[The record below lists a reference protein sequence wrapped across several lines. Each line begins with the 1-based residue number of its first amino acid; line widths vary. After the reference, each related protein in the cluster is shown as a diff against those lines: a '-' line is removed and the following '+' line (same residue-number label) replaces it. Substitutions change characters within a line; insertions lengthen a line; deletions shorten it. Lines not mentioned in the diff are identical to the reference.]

1 VQPSAANLPSLFDVY
16 LRMRYLTLIMLFIS
30 GLSVAQDP
38 WKNIYSQHAWAA
50 RDKWQKPEE
59 LIRHLNIV
67 PGDKVADIGCH
78 EGYMTFKLAKT
89 VGLNGMVYAVDVQES
104 QINKVK
110 KRADENEL
118 QQIRTIKGANDNP
131 NLPPDI
137 LDAAII
143 LDTYH
148 EIIHYDKVLQHLK
161 TALKKGGRLVI
172 CDPIADE
179 RRRLKRAEQ
188 KGKHELSMEFV
199 LADLR
204 KAGFRILMQTDPFID
219 RTKEKGDKM
228 WLIVAVKQ

>member
-1 VQPSAANLPSLFDVY
+1 MRFLSLI
-16 LRMRYLTLIMLFIS
+16 LIFVNGIS
-30 GLSVAQDP
+30 LAQDP

-50 RDKWQKPEE
+50 RDKWQKPDE
-59 LIRHLNIV
+59 LIRLLNIV
-67 PGDKVADIGCH
+67 AGDKVADIGCH

-89 VGLNGMVYAVDVQES
+89 VGSNGMVYAVDIQES
-104 QINKVK
+104 QISKVK

-118 QQIRTIKGANDNP
+118 QQIKTIKGANDNP
-131 NLPPDI
+131 HLPPDM

-148 EIIHYDKVLQHLK
+148 EIIHYDNVLQHLK
-161 TALKKGGRLVI
+161 RALKKGGRLVI

-179 RRRLKRAEQ
+179 RRKLTRAQQ
-188 KGKHELSMEFV
+188 KSKHELSIEFV

-204 KAGFRILMQTDPFID
+204 KAGFKILLQKDPFID

-228 WLIVAVKQ
+228 WVIVAVKD

>member
-1 VQPSAANLPSLFDVY
+1 
-16 LRMRYLTLIMLFIS
+16 MRFLTLILLLYVS
-30 GLSVAQDP
+30 GVSVAQDP

-50 RDKWQKPEE
+50 RDKWQKPDEIIH
-59 LIRHLNIV
+59 LLNIV
-67 PGDKVADIGCH
+67 RGDKVADIGCH

-89 VGLNGMVYAVDVQES
+89 VGSDGMVYAVDVQVS

-110 KRADENEL
+110 KRADEYEL
-118 QQIRTIKGANDNP
+118 HQIKIIKGEDDNP
-131 NLPPDI
+131 NLPRDI

-148 EIIHYDKVLQHLK
+148 EIIHYDNVLQHLK

-179 RRRLKRAEQ
+179 RRKLTRAQQ
-188 KGKHELSMEFV
+188 KSKHELSMEFV

-204 KAGFRILMQTDPFID
+204 KAGFKILLQKDPFID

-228 WLIVAVKQ
+228 WVIVAVKQ